1 MVTTDSARV
10 SATGVEEFRID
21 GRVYE
26 VIDGDLVVSTAAPV
40 LTDPGLVVELAD
52 GLEDV
57 PYQVSATDLVSGY
70 SDPEGTELSVSNL
83 TASAGTVT
91 DNGDGTY
98 TINPAPNFTGS
109 VALNYDVVDSDGGA
123 VAAARTFYLAAVN
136 DVPVSVDDVLTVSE
150 DSSPVLVDV
159 LANDSDVDQDNLT
172 VSSVETTGSGAV
184 STDGSQ
190 ISYEPASNFHGTE
203 TISYTV
209 DDGNGGTDTATLIV
223 NVSSVNDVPVAVSD
237 VLGVSEDASSVL
249 IDVLANDTDEDNDAL
264 TVSAPVSD
272 NGGTVSVV
280 GNQISYQPAADFH
293 GTETITYTLT
303 DGNGGTDTGTVTVTV
318 SSVNDAPTGQASAVL
333 AGGTEDQAYV
343 VSATDLLQGFSD
355 VDGDTLSVS
364 NLASSSGT
372 VTDNLDGT
380 FTINPAL
387 NDNGWVS
394 LNYDVRDASGGSVA
408 ANQNFIL
415 DAVNDLPTGVVSA
428 IIVNGTEDQAY
439 VVSAGY
445 LLGGLSDV
453 EGDTLSVSNLVSSS
467 GTVTDNG
474 DGTYTINPAPNFNGF
489 VTLSFEAVDGQ
500 GGAVAATRTFYV
512 EAVNDAPVSVDDVL
526 MVSEDSSSVLV
537 DVLANDSDVD
547 QDNLTVS
554 SIETT
559 GTGVVS
565 SDGSQITYEPAPDF
579 HGTETI
585 SYTVDDGNGGTAT
598 STLTVNVSS
607 VNDAPVAITDRL
619 TISEDSGQVR
629 IEVLSN
635 DYDVDG
641 DELRLQG
648 SITNFFGQVDG
659 VDVDGEAVI
668 SDDRRA
674 ILFTPDPDAHGLAR
688 LRYTVGDG
696 DEMNSEAD
704 QQRCMSL
711 LSRSTI
717 QSSHVTT
724 ASLLVQSLA
733 RGMSSPLPRPSMSS
747 ATNGTLTVVVYRSLG
762 PPLIREALWW
772 WSRSTV
778 LRIPRAR
785 STSSPTN
792 RRRDLSAPRP

>member
-1 MVTTDSARV
+1 MTTPYVLADFNPGDGDRIELLFNSGATDPVFSFSDGQLLVSFRGWGQQHDDLVVATIDGDLSEGEVLGAVSIGNSLGFTQSWETYVYADDTNTVAGTLYGTTGNDYIYTNATTIDNVIHTLGGDDTVYGGEGYDVVVMEGSAGSLSYISDDGGAQLVVTTDSARV

-21 GRVYE
+21 GKVYSRVG
-26 VIDGDLVVSTAAPV
+26 DDLVVSTAAPV
-40 LTDPGLVVELAD
+40 LTDPGLVIELAD

-57 PYQVSATDLVSGY
+57 PYQVSVTDLVSGY

-98 TINPAPNFTGS
+98 TINPAPNFTGA

-172 VSSVETTGSGAV
+172 VSSVETTGSGVV

-190 ISYEPASNFHGTE
+190 ISYEPAPNFHGTE

-209 DDGNGGTDTATLIV
+209 DDGNGGTDTATLMV

-355 VDGDTLSVS
+355 VDGDSLLVS
-364 NLASSSGT
+364 NLVSSSGS

-415 DAVNDLPTGVVSA
+415 EAVNDLPTGVVTA
-428 IIVNGTEDQAY
+428 VIVNGTEDQTY
-439 VVSAGY
+439 VVSATD
-445 LLGGLSDV
+445 LLQGFSDV
-453 EGDTLSVSNLVSSS
+453 DGDSLSVSNLVSSS
-467 GTVTDNG
+467 GSVTDNG

-500 GGAVAATRTFYV
+500 GGAVAAARIFYV

-547 QDNLTVS
+547 QDDLTVS
-554 SIETT
+554 TIETT

-565 SDGSQITYEPAPDF
+565 SDGSQITMSLRRTSMALRRLATPLMMV
-579 HGTETI
+579 
-585 SYTVDDGNGGTAT
+585 TV
-598 STLTVNVSS
+598 V
-607 VNDAPVAITDRL
+607 
-619 TISEDSGQVR
+619 
-629 IEVLSN
+629 
-635 DYDVDG
+635 
-641 DELRLQG
+641 LRLQ
-648 SITNFFGQVDG
+648 
-659 VDVDGEAVI
+659 
-668 SDDRRA
+668 
-674 ILFTPDPDAHGLAR
+674 P
-688 LRYTVGDG
+688 
-696 DEMNSEAD
+696 
-704 QQRCMSL
+704 
-711 LSRSTI
+711 
-717 QSSHVTT
+717 
-724 ASLLVQSLA
+724 
-733 RGMSSPLPRPSMSS
+733 
-747 ATNGTLTVVVYRSLG
+747 
-762 PPLIREALWW
+762 
-772 WSRSTV
+772 
-778 LRIPRAR
+778 
-785 STSSPTN
+785 
-792 RRRDLSAPRP
+792 